1 MSSSESEIQ
10 AFDVLSDLDLDLD
23 DLVDSPRCSDP
34 DDVLEIMSDRAD
46 EERHPGLEAE
56 HDDRPVR
63 PPEPSAP
70 SPSSQVA
77 GLTCGGAEII
87 GIDSDSGWDSEYLD
101 SVASGSQLDVG
112 EESDWEEAMEGA
124 VGGIEQAMASPEREG
139 PSRDPDRELSFSF
152 PPEGSG
158 VNPNLDSD
166 PVFVIEGDYVDTD
179 EIFAAV
185 AQQILRNEI
194 ARRGDS
200 PASARVVEDLPLF
213 TVGKEGLGTGD
224 GVCAVCKD
232 MFVEGEKV
240 KVLPCVHRY
249 HQDCILPWL
258 RMHNTCPVCRFELP
272 KEDLRLG
279 MRRTRRDGGMD
290 GGGLQ

>member
-10 AFDVLSDLDLDLD
+10 AFDVLSDLDLD

-124 VGGIEQAMASPEREG
+124 VGGIEQAMASPEREE
-139 PSRDPDRELSFSF
+139 PSRDPDRDLSFSF
-152 PPEGSG
+152 PPE
-158 VNPNLDSD
+158 
-166 PVFVIEGDYVDTD
+166 
-179 EIFAAV
+179 V

-200 PASARVVEDLPLF
+200 PASARVVEDLPLI

-258 RMHNTCPVCRFELP
+258 RMQNTCPVCRFGLP

-279 MRRTRRDGGMD
+279 MRGIRRDGGMD
-290 GGGLQ
+290 GRGLQ